1 MEMCKNKRSYITVLE
16 EPRELSKKEWDFLA
30 KAQNM
35 SMLEIFRL
43 ERFLDDGY
51 RFRKAIKMTAGDRR
65 RIQAEYPIVYVE
77 NLARYMGDLDKVWEV
92 LKSKFPETSARYKNY
107 KACQYALKYGAEP
120 CEWRNENA

>member
-1 MEMCKNKRSYITVLE
+1 MGSCITVLE

-65 RIQAEYPIVYVE
+65 RIQTEYPIVYVE

-92 LKSKFPETSARYKNY
+92 LKSKFPETSSRYKNY

-120 CEWRNENA
+120 CEWRNANG